1 MMRIRTCTEGGGVPT
16 RIRGDILKGVQD
28 PFGKAQDRRRAVNRK
43 RGHRCRATE
52 PSSFLPDRTLTPYS
66 TSMTTQPTQ
75 SDNTTSIEPTWTDVA
90 RAIFRSGRRQ
100 MSMKE
105 FVDTFVRLFGNLAE
119 RCGSGDVAGP
129 RLLAAIEEL
138 KESGFD
144 KASLFALGGGLQEK
158 VRS

>member
-1 MMRIRTCTEGGGVPT
+1 
-16 RIRGDILKGVQD
+16 
-28 PFGKAQDRRRAVNRK
+28 
-43 RGHRCRATE
+43 
-52 PSSFLPDRTLTPYS
+52 
-66 TSMTTQPTQ
+66 MTTQPTQ
-75 SDNTTSIEPTWTDVA
+75 SNNTTSIEPTWTDVA

-138 KESGFD
+138 KESGFLD
-144 KASLFALGGGLQEK
+144 KASLFALGGGPQEK